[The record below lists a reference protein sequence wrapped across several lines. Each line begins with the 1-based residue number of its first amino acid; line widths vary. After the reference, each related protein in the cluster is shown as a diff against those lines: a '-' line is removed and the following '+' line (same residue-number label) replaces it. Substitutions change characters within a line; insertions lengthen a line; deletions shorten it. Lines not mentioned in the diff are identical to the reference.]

1 MNKNNL
7 LNYPLN
13 GEEMQFLNP
22 DSKIISY
29 TELNNIKNL
38 EELFKDT
45 DKIIILYL
53 LFSSTAGH
61 WVCLFK
67 NHKYQTLNFFSSY
80 GVPEDYELDN
90 ISKEK
95 RNELNVKSNRLSF
108 LTKDYLIYY
117 NNIILQGL
125 NTTTCGCFVSHRLY
139 YSELNEYEYLNIFLK
154 NNVYSPDLFVSK
166 WCYNR
171 LLKK

>member
-7 LNYPLN
+7 LNYALN

-29 TELNNIKNL
+29 TDLNNINDL

-67 NHKYQTLNFFSSY
+67 NNKYKTLNFFSSY

-90 ISKEK
+90 ISKKK
-95 RNELNVKSNRLSF
+95 RNELNEKSNRLSF
-108 LTKDYLIYY
+108 LTKNYLVYY
-117 NNIILQGL
+117 NNIIFQGVG
-125 NTTTCGCFVSHRLY
+125 TSTCGCFVSHRLH
-139 YSELNEYEYLNIFLK
+139 YSNLNDYEYLNIFLK
-154 NNVYSPDLFVSK
+154 NKVKNPDLFVATY
-166 WCYNR
+166 CYNR